1 MTRVPVHSRNVGSQP
16 LPGGRD
22 WRRRREDGLVVQDN
36 RPDPAEFEVA
46 GLYDPDADDAPQHL
60 ALLEY
65 LVGLGATIDDL
76 VAAKPG
82 ELPLVASTIALWGDR
97 ERLNLDEVA
106 VAANVDPQ
114 LIVRTWRAA
123 GFPEP
128 DPDPDL
134 RTFLRRDVEILA
146 IMAAGI
152 EFLGETVTTQMIRVL
167 GAAAAR
173 VAEASISAVV
183 VNIVPQAVEQD
194 PSGLGLARANAES
207 MVLLDGLTSAFDI
220 LLRRHIERGFRP
232 LEAMDAAAGIDLLRR
247 SVGFADL
254 VDSTAWSQQLD
265 LPALSRALS
274 LFDSTASEIVVER
287 GGRVV
292 KLIGDEVMF
301 VANEPTGAADIAL
314 ALVDAFA
321 AHDVLPPVRTGV
333 ATGDVLARDG
343 DFSGPVVNL
352 AARAVSIARPST
364 LLVDAETLNALD
376 ASAGF
381 TSHTA
386 GAFTLKGFENDVQ
399 LSRVTRSARR

>member
-1 MTRVPVHSRNVGSQP
+1 VGQDDR
-16 LPGGRD
+16 PG
-22 WRRRREDGLVVQDN
+22 
-36 RPDPAEFEVA
+36 PAELEVA

-65 LVGLGATIDDL
+65 LVGLGATVDDL

-82 ELPLVASTIALWGDR
+82 ELPVLASTIALWGDR

-106 VAANVDPQ
+106 AAANVDPQ
-114 LIVRTWRAA
+114 LIARTWRAA

-146 IMAAGI
+146 IVGAGI
-152 EFLGETVTTQMIRVL
+152 DFLGEMVTIQMIRVL

-173 VAEASISAVV
+173 VADASISAVV
-183 VNIVPQAVEQD
+183 VNIVPQAAKQD
-194 PSGLGLARANAES
+194 ASGLQLARANAES
-207 MVLLDGLTSAFDI
+207 MVLLDGMTRAFDT
-220 LLRRHIERGFRP
+220 LLRHHIERGFRP
-232 LEAMDAAAGIDLLRR
+232 LEALDAAVGIDLVRR

-254 VDSTAWSQQLD
+254 VDSTAWTQQLD

-301 VANEPTGAADIAL
+301 VANDPARATDIAL

-321 AHDVLPPVRTGV
+321 AHDVLPAVRTGV
-333 ATGDVLARDG
+333 ASGDVLARDG
-343 DFSGPVVNL
+343 DYSGPVVNL
-352 AARAVSIARPST
+352 AARAVRLARPST
-364 LLVDAETLNALD
+364 LLVDAETLHALD
-376 ASAGF
+376 GSTAFS
-381 TSHTA
+381 SRTA
-386 GAFTLKGFENDVQ
+386 GAFTLKGFENDVP
-399 LSRVTRSARR
+399 LSRVTRRTSS